1 MLTDLYNRV
10 SPAMP
15 PNLVATRV
23 IGAIPDDPEAVVNTF
38 NHDEGHAGRYA
49 VPNADQV
56 GGSISSTYV
65 HDRGDAFEYI
75 FKHLLYNAPFAPDCK
90 DGHNGLCFISPG
102 LNTPLQPGVR
112 DIPAPKRTRFY
123 IAVMQCIPMAQLHL
137 GSSLDQPEVCVN
149 TSGPFGVHILLQQ
162 LRKIFDYFSGG
173 KEEEEEDVDEGS
185 SGKHPHRDELDDYVE
200 SIYDVSTKTDGSHD
214 DHLPNSGEVPNA
226 EEDTTDVAGFVPTV
240 RDDGNIVFSSRL
252 IDVIQAGLSEYS
264 LIDTPLKKAY
274 RFLLSQSRPV
284 TLIAYSRSSMEIKA
298 AVHEFISSQNDR
310 DACRKQLLA
319 NVTVV
324 TIGAACRFFPD
335 GPAYLHV
342 SSFNDELVNLRGVC
356 SARPRGAGAN
366 SVFLH
371 CKTPFAK
378 NAADHHNMAVAAAPL
393 LAIALEHNG
402 VSSLRALWELGI
414 RQKMNLPPNID
425 TLVRAMIVFTNG
437 EQMMFNKEKA
447 MKDLPSSTLPN
458 LQDAQLQLQQSLGH
472 DFVKRALV
480 CKARFD
486 EWNRVVGQNE

>member
-1 MLTDLYNRV
+1 MLTDLYDRV

-15 PNLVATRV
+15 TDLVATRV
-23 IGAIPDDPEAVVNTF
+23 FGAIPDDPEAVVNTF

-49 VPNADQV
+49 VPSADDV
-56 GGSISSTYV
+56 GGSISSSYV
-65 HDRGDAFEYI
+65 HDREDVFEYI
-75 FKHLLYNAPFAPDCK
+75 YKQLLYNAPFAPEC
-90 DGHNGLCFISPG
+90 GNEFNNLCVISPG

-149 TSGPFGVHILLQQ
+149 TKGPFGVHILLRQ
-162 LRKIFDYFSGG
+162 LRKIFDYFSGDNND
-173 KEEEEEDVDEGS
+173 EEEDDDEGS
-185 SGKHPHRDELDDYVE
+185 SGKHPHCGELDDYVDN
-200 SIYDVSTKTDGSHD
+200 IYDASTKTDGSQD
-214 DHLPNSGEVPNA
+214 DHLADSGKLPNA

-240 RDDGNIVFSSRL
+240 RADGNIVFSSRL
-252 IDVIQAGLSEYS
+252 IDVIQAGLSEFS
-264 LIDTPLKKAY
+264 LVDTPLKKAY

-284 TLIAYSRSSMEIKA
+284 TLIAYSRSSMEVKA
-298 AVHEFISSQNDR
+298 AIHEYISSQKDR

-324 TIGAACRFFPD
+324 TVGAACRFFPD

-342 SSFNDELVNLRGVC
+342 SSFNDELVALRGVC

-378 NAADHHNMAVAAAPL
+378 SAADHHNMAVAAAPL
-393 LAIALEHNG
+393 LAIALEHNS
-402 VSSLRALWELGI
+402 VASLRSLWELGI
-414 RQKMNLPPNID
+414 KRELKLPPNVD
-425 TLVRAMIVFTNG
+425 LLVRAMIVLTNG
-437 EQMMFNKEKA
+437 EHMMFNKEKA
-447 MKDLPSSTLPN
+447 MKDLPSDIMPS
-458 LQDAQLQLQQSLGH
+458 LQDAQLRLQQSLGH
-472 DFVKRALV
+472 DFVNRALA

-486 EWNRVVGQNE
+486 EWNRDVSQDE